1 VERVGRCRAVH
12 RICFEEEV
20 TLTTPIIVRAK
31 SQMAKVEQLAAFI
44 EKLDGSK
51 LKIIEKTGDERPYP
65 TGNNDAFHQ
74 AAVEMKGKPFIWMEP
89 DAIPRKEGWIYT
101 LTKAYLESGKEFLL
115 SNDVN
120 PPFDLVG
127 GIGVYGPNTHWLIP
141 EAISSQ
147 GWDAWM
153 AKHLKPLTGFTPLI
167 QHSYGNYNKYGIASP
182 HRFPQ
187 DNYILRPDAVLFHS
201 DKFQQLIPGS
211 TTKSFYHTGD
221 LGDIIA
227 ALPVIRQL
235 GGGELVIGN
244 HGSMHAGW
252 RAMEGARFNAIKPLI
267 EAQSYISS
275 IRFEHLPKGVDFDI
289 SGFRNVHS
297 HRCNLSEAQA
307 RWLKV
312 SNLNLDPWLN
322 VTPSELSK
330 GRIIVARS
338 ARYHNPRFPWKQL
351 IRSYG
356 RRMSFVGL
364 QDEFEAFVRWT
375 GGSGLVTYMPTRS
388 LLEAAAL
395 IEGSELFIGNQSC
408 PCWIAMGL
416 GHRMI
421 QETHEFVRDSVVTR
435 ESARFFTGINRS
447 CFADLGVPI

>member
-1 VERVGRCRAVH
+1 VER
-12 RICFEEEV
+12 
-20 TLTTPIIVRAK
+20 
-31 SQMAKVEQLAAFI
+31 LAAFV
-44 EKLDGSK
+44 KGLDGSN
-51 LKIIEKTGDERPYP
+51 LKIIEKAGNERPYP
-65 TGNNDAFHQ
+65 TGNNEAFHQ
-74 AAVEMKGKPFIWMEP
+74 AVVEMRGKPFIWMEP
-89 DAIPRKEGWIYT
+89 DAIPRKEGWIHS
-101 LTKAYLESGKEFLL
+101 LTRAYLESGKEFLL
-115 SNDVN
+115 SSDVN
-120 PPFDLVG
+120 PPFDLAG

-141 EAISSQ
+141 ETIPSQ
-147 GWDAWM
+147 VWYTWI
-153 AKHLKPLTGFTPLI
+153 AKHLKPLTAFTSLI
-167 QHSYGNYNKYGIASP
+167 QHTYANYDEHGITSP

-187 DNYILRPDAVLFHS
+187 DNHLLRSNAVLFHA

-235 GGGELVIGN
+235 RGGELVIGN
-244 HGSMHAGW
+244 HGSAHPGW
-252 RAMEGARFNAIKPLI
+252 RAMEGARFNAIKPLV

-275 IRFEHLPKGVDFDI
+275 IRFEHLPGGVDFDI

-297 HRCNLSEAQA
+297 RRYNLSEAQA
-307 RWLKV
+307 RWLNV
-312 SNLNLDPWLN
+312 SNLNLDPWLE

-338 ARYHNPRFPWKQL
+338 GRYHNPRFPWKQL
-351 IRSYG
+351 VRSYG

-364 QDEFEAFVRWT
+364 QDEFDAFVRWT

-388 LLEAAAL
+388 LLEVAAL
-395 IEGSELFIGNQSC
+395 IEGSDLFIGNQSC

-421 QETHEFVRDSVVTR
+421 QETHEFVRDSIVTR
-435 ESARFFTGINRS
+435 ESARFFTGTNRS
-447 CFADLGVPI
+447 CFAELGVPI

>member
-1 VERVGRCRAVH
+1 MSLLTPVIVQVQSQKEKVER
-12 RICFEEEV
+12 
-20 TLTTPIIVRAK
+20 
-31 SQMAKVEQLAAFI
+31 LAAFVK
-44 EKLDGSK
+44 ELDGSN
-51 LKIIEKTGDERPYP
+51 LKVIEKVGNERLYP
-65 TGNNDAFHQ
+65 NCNNDAFHQ
-74 AAVEMKGKPFIWMEP
+74 AVVEMKREPFIWMEP
-89 DAIPRKEGWIYT
+89 DAIPRKEGWIHS
-101 LTKAYLESGKEFLL
+101 LTKAYFESGKEFLL
-115 SNDVN
+115 SSDAN

-141 EAISSQ
+141 ETIPSG

-153 AKHLKPLTGFTPLI
+153 AKHLKPLIALTPLI
-167 QHSYGNYNKYGIASP
+167 QHSYGNYERYGIASS
-182 HRFPQ
+182 HSFPR
-187 DNYILRPDAVLFHS
+187 DKHILRTDAVLFHA

-244 HGSMHAGW
+244 HDSMPAGW
-252 RAMEGARFNAIKPLI
+252 RAMEGARFNAIKPLV

-275 IRFEHLPKGVDFDI
+275 IRFEHPRKGVDFDV
-289 SGFRNVHS
+289 SGFRAVHS
-297 HRCNLSEAQA
+297 LRYNLSEAQA

-312 SNLNLDPWLN
+312 SNLNLDPWLK
-322 VTPSELSK
+322 VTPSALSK

-351 IRSYG
+351 VRSYG

-364 QDEFEAFVRWT
+364 RDEFDAFVRWT
-375 GGSGLVTYMPTRS
+375 GGSELVTYMPTRS
-388 LLEAAAL
+388 LMEVAAL
-395 IEGSELFIGNQSC
+395 IEGSDLFIGNQSC

-421 QETHEFVRDSVVTR
+421 QETHEFVRDSIVTR
-435 ESARFFTGINRS
+435 ESARFFTGANRS
-447 CFADLGVPI
+447 CFAELGVPI